1 MWANWHKYHNL
12 RNRSIWEIVESIS
25 DSWSWKMILRLR
37 PLAERFIH
45 GRVGNGKKISFWS
58 DNWTPHGP
66 LIKFL
71 GESGPRSMRIPLAAR
86 VADASAN
93 ARWILPSPRSDAALA
108 LHAYLT
114 TVTPPSQA
122 LPEDSYCW
130 IADNFECHGF
140 SSSRTW
146 ESMRPKEMAKDWSK
160 SVWFK
165 GSVPKHA
172 FNMWVAH
179 LNRLQTRQR
188 LATWG
193 IRASTSCC
201 LCSQQ
206 TETRDHLLI
215 MCDFSAVIWN
225 LVFNRLSPTQLLF
238 STWAELLSW
247 TRRRSAIAPSLLR
260 KIVSQAT
267 VFHLWKQRN
276 NVLHNA
282 RLIPHKSFL
291 MVLIVRSAIPSRL
304 EDIKGNGDR

>member
-1 MWANWHKYHNL
+1 M
-12 RNRSIWEIVESIS
+12 V
-25 DSWSWKMILRLR
+25 
-37 PLAERFIH
+37 
-45 GRVGNGKKISFWS
+45 SFF
-58 DNWTPHGP
+58 
-66 LIKFL
+66 FL
-71 GESGPRSMRIPLAAR
+71 NEK
-86 VADASAN
+86 
-93 ARWILPSPRSDAALA
+93 
-108 LHAYLT
+108 
-114 TVTPPSQA
+114 
-122 LPEDSYCW
+122 
-130 IADNFECHGF
+130 CHGF

-179 LNRLQTRQR
+179 LNRLPTRQR

-193 IRASTSCC
+193 ICASTSCC

-215 MCDFSAVIWN
+215 TCDFSAVIWN

-260 KIVSQAT
+260 KIVSLAT

-282 RLIPHKSFL
+282 RLIPSQIIFNGIDREVRNTITARRHKRQWRPLMPLGSDSFPKTNPHL
-291 MVLIVRSAIPSRL
+291 TQRNEVHVHCLLNCVSM
-304 EDIKGNGDR
+304 